1 MMCEGESHGI
11 VWASNKCK
19 AFQKLLIFSDS
30 AQCRMFLCWL
40 SGLLLYEHWLHFTY
54 GFPKIFI
61 ATKQY
66 S

>member
-19 AFQKLLIFSDS
+19 AFQKLLAFRLGTVKSCLAYFYISTG
-30 AQCRMFLCWL
+30 CI
-40 SGLLLYEHWLHFTY
+40 Y